1 MTELAE
7 RPTLGPTLR
16 RWTRPEAVATW
27 PRKPGLGDGR
37 HLGCGPSRRFSRAAV
52 EGGPSGG
59 SCSLGARLAWRS
71 DPPIRVPS
79 EPGGTYF
86 PYGRAP
92 SFFPEAGSIGERQ
105 EVSGLRRVGVNPPRH
120 ADAEVGRFEIAPAI
134 DKPLSRQDPVGD
146 VVRDAVTRRAV
157 ACHSETGSGEL
168 EVVLVGPYN

>member
-1 MTELAE
+1 MAE
-7 RPTLGPTLR
+7 ETGSR
-16 RWTRPEAVATW
+16 RWKA
-27 PRKPGLGDGR
+27 PRVRSKQALFAS
-37 HLGCGPSRRFSRAAV
+37 GCGRRPWRRVAL
-52 EGGPSGG
+52 
-59 SCSLGARLAWRS
+59 LGARLAWRS

-79 EPGGTYF
+79 EPGGTYY
-86 PYGRAP
+86 PYGRKP

-157 ACHSETGSGEL
+157 ACHGETGSGEL